1 MGAELLQE
9 RENDIPPVLRKY
21 SEQIRKLEKS
31 PTFQGL
37 DLPHGNGQPV
47 FLYPGLYEGD
57 KELVY
62 IAKFL
67 RTLGYSPESS
77 GIGINL
83 GQPWQQEFMR
93 KKVHGIVSTHG
104 NAYIVGHS
112 LGGFGGAQIAQYE
125 PGVEKVIAIASPF
138 IGGIDSA
145 NTPFMESIYSSNDG
159 VVKPFMSKFKGPHT
173 KNVEVFSP
181 EHIEHVCHEGTFRE
195 IGFALAA

>member
-21 SEQIRKLEKS
+21 TEQIRKLEKS

-138 IGGIDSA
+138 IGGID
-145 NTPFMESIYSSNDG
+145 
-159 VVKPFMSKFKGPHT
+159 
-173 KNVEVFSP
+173 
-181 EHIEHVCHEGTFRE
+181 
-195 IGFALAA
+195 

>member
-104 NAYIVGHS
+104 NAYIVARYGEPEYRFQDLVVS
-112 LGGFGGAQIAQYE
+112 LDGLSGSDVSAALNIELGDIVQVKFT
-125 PGVEKVIAIASPF
+125 PNGVLS
-138 IGGIDSA
+138 
-145 NTPFMESIYSSNDG
+145 
-159 VVKPFMSKFKGPHT
+159 
-173 KNVEVFSP
+173 
-181 EHIEHVCHEGTFRE
+181 
-195 IGFALAA
+195 